1 MSDNPDVIAYMI
13 RLSEGLEGVR
23 PEVFMGWYHSHPFD
37 VGAHSQAF
45 LSATDVFTQLAWQ
58 GPEDRAGNPWLALV
72 VRGAS
77 LSCEMRGGAR
87 GSAGKGWVSGYRA
100 YAGLYAG

>member
-1 MSDNPDVIAYMI
+1 MI

-72 VRGAS
+72 VRGVCRPWTPAVARDS
-77 LSCEMRGGAR
+77 YCVGMR
-87 GSAGKGWVSGYRA
+87 
-100 YAGLYAG
+100 